1 MYKQTKAK
9 IENTIFEATELNGEV
24 KFYRIRPAEG
34 YKLHEKTLDETII
47 DEETHE
53 ETGKKKLGFTTAY
66 VLVGSNYDFDKNDS
80 ELYAKPL
87 DYKGIVD
94 VESKESDIEEKA
106 KAYDIL
112 MGADE

>member
-1 MYKQTKAK
+1 MYKKIEPL
-9 IENTIFEATELNGEV
+9 IENTIFEVTEMNGEV

-87 DYKGIVD
+87 DYEGIVD